1 MKRKRIAAIVT
12 VMLVCI
18 GLFCVPGLA
27 GDAKEW
33 RHEHSQIDATYY
45 GRVSWT
51 DKGIAPNV
59 IGYYAKL
66 AGKETKYILVDNPA
80 QLKVYSGVMN
90 KTLLNLRIYDGHQYT
105 VSQKKTTAT
114 YIKVRWVFDN
124 YEECYI
130 LK

>member
-27 GDAKEW
+27 DGAKEW

-66 AGKETKYILVDNPA
+66 AGKDVGYIMEDNPA
-80 QLKVYSGVMN
+80 RLIVRSGVIG
-90 KTLLNLRIYDGHQYT
+90 KTLLNLRIYDKQQYS
-105 VSQKKTTAT
+105 VSQKDTTAT
-114 YIKVRWVFDN
+114 YIKVWWEFDN
-124 YEECYI
+124 HEEEYTM
-130 LK
+130 K